1 MLRRT
6 PRALAVSCFGLLVFA
21 ASAAAQRAPIT
32 YAGQGGT
39 TNTAAVTETA
49 SLNTS
54 ALAGG
59 ADNSYGYGA
68 SQRRSGAVIDLRRS
82 DARRTQPVV
91 FEQPA
96 VEAEDD
102 EEELTGPVSLTP
114 APAPQQTAQ
123 AEPVRTEQ
131 QPVTSEQGVQPWL
144 ERERVGPPYEANGR
158 WYVPTPEPGYQ
169 QTGTASWYGADFHG
183 RRTASGETFDQ
194 AALTAA
200 HPTLPIPSLVQV
212 TNLENGREV
221 IVRINDRGP
230 FVGERL
236 IDMSRAGAQV
246 LGFEQT
252 GTARVHVRYL
262 GPAPRR
268 VNAEGAP
275 APAPVAAAQVD
286 GPTQLWPSAPEAEAA
301 PQPAWNA
308 PTVTISPGSSAP
320 RAPADSAF
328 MVQVGAFSDPAN
340 AQRVRATVES
350 EGPVEVDVRHSASG
364 AELFR
369 VRLGPFSSREEADA
383 ARRSLVGM
391 GYPEAVVAQ
400 R

>member
-1 MLRRT
+1 MIWACL
-6 PRALAVSCFGLLVFA
+6 GG
-21 ASAAAQRAPIT
+21 AAAAERAPIV
-32 YAGQGGT
+32 YAGQGAP
-39 TNTAAVTETA
+39 TAAAGPAQTGPVQLIA
-49 SLNTS
+49 SADARLT
-54 ALAGG
+54 GG
-59 ADNSYGYGA
+59 SDTSYGDGA
-68 SQRRSGAVIDLRRS
+68 RAERGGAVIDI
-82 DARRTQPVV
+82 RRTPPSNSQSTTPAWRAEPPV
-91 FEQPA
+91 E
-96 VEAEDD
+96 
-102 EEELTGPVSLTP
+102 PVAIAAQ
-114 APAPQQTAQ
+114 APAPQPAPPT
-123 AEPVRTEQ
+123 
-131 QPVTSEQGVQPWL
+131 QPEQGQQPWL
-144 ERERVGPPYEANGR
+144 ERERVGPPYQAEGR
-158 WYVPTPEPGYQ
+158 WYVPTPEPGYA
-169 QTGTASWYGADFHG
+169 QTGLASWYGPDFHG
-183 RRTASGETFDQ
+183 RATATGETYDQ
-194 AALTAA
+194 HALTAA
-200 HPTLPIPSLVQV
+200 HPTLPLNSLVQV

-308 PTVTISPGSSAP
+308 PTVQQTSYAPAP